1 VTVDG
6 YRLVK
11 ASEPVIA
18 NAEAYAPLAVNSL
31 RLLVF
36 EKE

>member
-11 ASEPVIA
+11 ASDPV
-18 NAEAYAPLAVNSL
+18 NATIEADSPLDANSL